1 MYQPPYFIKKNHFD
15 QPFLRKRPPFFSS
28 KTPKNGYFWKK
39 WLLGPKIPPRGA
51 SLTWNIVLYAGYLY
65 QPFWTIKIQPG
76 WQEGP
81 KTAKMGYFWR
91 YQNTPIL
98 AVFGPS
104 CRPGWIFLV
113 QNGWK
118 RCPPYRYMFHVG
130 LAPLGGL
137 LGPNIQFFQK
147 KPFFA
152 VFWLKNGGL

>member
-1 MYQPPYFIKKNHFD
+1 MKETGFPNNTINIYWGKRVSFNSNRQKLLLETSKKITLLLRFEGCGGWGRRRVVNDREMNFIRHIHECVSNEL
-15 QPFLRKRPPFFSS
+15 QLAWV
-28 KTPKNGYFWKK
+28 GVVFW
-39 WLLGPKIPPRGA
+39 
-51 SLTWNIVLYAGYLY
+51 YLQKY
-65 QPFWTIKIQPG
+65 
-76 WQEGP
+76 
-81 KTAKMGYFWR
+81 
-91 YQNTPIL
+91 PIL

-113 QNGWK
+113 QNAWK

-147 KPFFA
+147 YPFFA